1 MRGDTREFGR
11 ERECGAVGDMRERRE
26 GRRSR
31 KEREREREG
40 REGKESGRQTEVQK
54 FISQV
59 QSYHDYR
66 VIITAYCTYI
76 NVTQNMNIPNITTDA
91 TINLH
96 TLSQT
101 ACRY

>member
-40 REGKESGRQTEVQK
+40 RESGRQTEVLK

-59 QSYHDYR
+59 QSYHDYW
-66 VIITAYCTYI
+66 VIFTAYCMYI